1 MFLKVEIGPVWAD
14 WPTPHLFKTARIVGP
29 QIHELAI
36 FLIIQTSIEFWF
48 CERYSWNIFKSE
60 HNGLIGRPLF
70 FKTAHKMGHQIHELA
85 FFYKMDPI
93 WIWILCKKKLK
104 IFQIGPLWYDWQTSS
119 QYVQNCPQYSK
130 YLWKIAGHKYR
141 RGPEICQT
149 NFTSTYFFCHSSSSR
164 CIVWPA
170 NQPVILFLLLL
181 HPYRLACDI
190 ALQSSLLSPPYG

>member
-1 MFLKVEIGPVWAD
+1 MILYGKMFLKVEIGPVWAD

-29 QIHELAI
+29 QIHEWAI
-36 FLIIQTSIEFWF
+36 FLIKQTSIEFRF
-48 CERYSWNIFKSE
+48 CERYSWKFFKSV

-104 IFQIGPLWYDWQTSS
+104 IFQIGPLWYDWQTSF

-130 YLWKIAGHKYR
+130 YLWKIGGVINIAGGMKFAKQISPLLIFFVTPLLQ
-141 RGPEICQT
+141 GVSCDLLT
-149 NFTSTYFFCHSSSSR
+149 N
-164 CIVWPA
+164 
-170 NQPVILFLLLL
+170 L
-181 HPYRLACDI
+181 
-190 ALQSSLLSPPYG
+190 